1 VPFSIALPSSVTP
14 VLSRLQTK
22 TLAHTRELRRIA
34 TQMLRLAFRSLI
46 PPPMAESKLF
56 DDELN
61 QAMQQLFDETIEAI
75 QLSKVSPDL
84 DDLAATFA
92 VALLKLGLAT
102 GFVEQKHPGFA
113 KDVEEKRQRVIAA
126 LTQKH

>member
-1 VPFSIALPSSVTP
+1 
-14 VLSRLQTK
+14 
-22 TLAHTRELRRIA
+22 
-34 TQMLRLAFRSLI
+34 
-46 PPPMAESKLF
+46 MADPKLF
-56 DDELN
+56 DDELQ

-75 QLSKVSPDL
+75 QLAKVSPDL

-92 VALLKLGLAT
+92 VAFLKLGLAT
-102 GFVEQKHPGFA
+102 GFGEQKNPGFA